1 MIQHPPTQSVEPPV
15 EISLRAFLA
24 LFFVF
29 YAPLVAVS
37 NPALS
42 AAALA
47 VSVVVIVTYR
57 TIDRRLSRQQGTHRT
72 IDVPGL
78 GTIEYRFTRSKA
90 N

>member
-1 MIQHPPTQSVEPPV
+1 MIQQPSTQSVEPPV
-15 EISLRAFLA
+15 EISLRAFVA

-29 YAPLVAVS
+29 YAPLIAVS

-47 VSVVVIVTYR
+47 GSVVVIVTYR
-57 TIDRRLSRQQGTHRT
+57 SIDRHLSRQQGTHRT